1 MTGCADIAFI
11 KTGDFSQINTQVR
24 AMFAREFPELTLHVV
39 DLNDLVTR
47 TPARLLS
54 LWGSALAEYGL
65 RATRDVQALEACAQ
79 RTPKYFEAARALLSE
94 ALSRRR
100 YRFTF
105 QTQSLFDASQRGTPH
120 FVYTDHTHLANLYYP
135 SFDKG
140 DLYSPR
146 WIDLERSI
154 YRNAALIFTMSSHVS
169 RSLVEH
175 YGCEP
180 GKIECV
186 SIGSNVASPN
196 EHELSD
202 ARYASRRVLFVGVD
216 WERKGGPL
224 LVEAF
229 RKVLDLVPDARLTI
243 VGCNPTV
250 DVPNCEVLGRL
261 PLDEV
266 GANYRRAAVF
276 CMPTRNEPFGV
287 VFLEAFEHRLPVI
300 ATNIGAVPDI
310 VQDGVSGYMVETGD
324 VDALA
329 DRLYRL
335 LASPGLCKQ
344 FGEAGHAHMRAR
356 YTWQSTG
363 RRIADAIRRSLPALA
378 MTG

>member
-11 KTGDFSQINTQVR
+11 KMGSFSQINQQVQ
-24 AMFAREFPELTLHVV
+24 ALLGREFPDLNLHVI
-39 DLNDLVTR
+39 DFNELVR
-47 TPARLLS
+47 ASKPRLVS

-65 RATRDVQALEACAQ
+65 RAARDKRALESCAL
-79 RTPKYFEAARALLSE
+79 RTPRYFEVARTLLSKS
-94 ALSRRR
+94 LSRRR

-105 QTQSLFDASQRGTPH
+105 QTQSLFDASQAGTPH

-135 SFDKG
+135 SFDKSK
-140 DLYSPR
+140 LYSAR
-146 WIDLERSI
+146 WIGLEGSI
-154 YRNAALIFTMSSHVS
+154 YRNAALNFTMSSHVS

-175 YGCEP
+175 YGCESK
-180 GKIECV
+180 KIECV

-202 ARYASRRVLFVGVD
+202 ARYASRRILFVGID

-229 RKVLDLVPDARLTI
+229 RRVLALMPDARLTI
-243 VGCNPTV
+243 VGCSPTV
-250 DVPNCEVLGRL
+250 DVPNCEVVGRL
-261 PLDEV
+261 PLDEL
-266 GANYRRAAVF
+266 GAHYRRAAVF
-276 CMPTRNEPFGV
+276 CMPTQNEPFGV

-300 ATNIGAVPDI
+300 ATKIGAVPEV
-310 VQDGVSGYMVETGD
+310 VQEGVSGYMVETQD

-335 LASPGLCKQ
+335 LASPELCKQ

-363 RRIADAIRRSLPALA
+363 RRIANAIRRSLPATVA
-378 MTG
+378 

>member
-1 MTGCADIAFI
+1 MTHGDIAFI
-11 KTGDFSQINTQVR
+11 KLGEFSQINPQVR
-24 AMFAREFPELTLHVV
+24 ALLAREFPELNLDVI
-39 DLNDLVTR
+39 DLNDLVR
-47 TPARLLS
+47 APRARLLS
-54 LWGSALAEYGL
+54 LWGSGLAEYGL
-65 RATRDVQALEACAQ
+65 RAARGKQALESCAQ
-79 RTPKYFEAARALLSE
+79 RTPRYFEVARALLSQS
-94 ALSRRR
+94 LSRRR
-100 YRFTF
+100 YRFTL
-105 QTQSLFDASQRGTPH
+105 QTQSLFDASQPDTPH

-135 SFDKG
+135 SFDRSK
-140 DLYSPR
+140 LYSAR

-154 YRNAALIFTMSSHVS
+154 YRNATLIFTMSSHVS
-169 RSLVEH
+169 RSLTEQ

-202 ARYASRRVLFVGVD
+202 ARYASRRILFVGID

-224 LVEAF
+224 LVQAF
-229 RKVLDLVPDARLTI
+229 RRVLERMPDAKLTI
-243 VGCNPTV
+243 VGCSPTI

-261 PLDEV
+261 PLQEV
-266 GANYRRAAVF
+266 GAHYRRAAVF
-276 CMPTRNEPFGV
+276 CMPTQNEPFGV

-300 ATNIGAVPDI
+300 ATNIGAIPEI
-310 VQDGVSGYMVETGD
+310 VQEGVSGYTVATGD

-329 DRLYRL
+329 DRLCRL
-335 LASPGLCKQ
+335 LPSPGLCKQ
-344 FGEAGHAHMRAR
+344 FGEAGHAHIRAR

-363 RRIADAIRRSLPALA
+363 RRIAHAIRRSLPALA

>member
-1 MTGCADIAFI
+1 MTHGDIAFI
-11 KTGDFSQINTQVR
+11 KLGEFSQINPQVR
-24 AMFAREFPELTLHVV
+24 ALLAREFPELNLDVI
-39 DLNDLVTR
+39 DLNDLVR
-47 TPARLLS
+47 APRARLLS
-54 LWGSALAEYGL
+54 LWVSGLADYGL
-65 RATRDVQALEACAQ
+65 RAARGKQALESCAQ
-79 RTPKYFEAARALLSE
+79 RTPRYFEVARALLSQS
-94 ALSRRR
+94 LSRRR

-105 QTQSLFDASQRGTPH
+105 QTQSLFDASQPDTPL
-120 FVYTDHTHLANLYYP
+120 FVYTDHTHLTNLYYP
-135 SFDKG
+135 SFDRRM
-140 DLYSPR
+140 LYSAR

-154 YRNAALIFTMSSHVS
+154 YRNATLIFTMSSHVS
-169 RSLVEH
+169 RSLTEQ

-202 ARYASRRVLFVGVD
+202 ARYASRRILFVGID

-224 LVEAF
+224 LVQAF
-229 RKVLDLVPDARLTI
+229 RKVLERMPDAKLTI
-243 VGCNPTV
+243 VGCSPTI

-261 PLDEV
+261 PLEEV
-266 GANYRRAAVF
+266 GAHYRRAAVF
-276 CMPTRNEPFGV
+276 CMPTQNEPFGV
-287 VFLEAFEHRLPVI
+287 VFLEALEHRLPVI
-300 ATNIGAVPDI
+300 ATNIGAIPEI
-310 VQDGVSGYMVETGD
+310 VQEGVSGYTVDTGD

-335 LASPGLCKQ
+335 LVSPGLCRQ
-344 FGEAGHAHMRAR
+344 FGEAGHAHIRAR

-363 RRIADAIRRSLPALA
+363 RRIAHAIRRSLPALA